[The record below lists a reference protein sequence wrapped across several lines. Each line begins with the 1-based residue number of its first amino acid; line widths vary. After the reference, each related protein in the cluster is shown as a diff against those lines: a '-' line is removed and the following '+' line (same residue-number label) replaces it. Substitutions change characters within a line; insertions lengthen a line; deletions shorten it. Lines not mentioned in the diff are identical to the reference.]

1 MEKKKIRILS
11 IDGGGIR
18 GILPG
23 VILTF
28 IEERLMAK
36 EGKDVRLSDYFD
48 MIAGT
53 STGGILTCTYLVPA
67 LDSNGKPTNRAKLTA
82 REAVNIYLDRGDDI
96 FNLTFWQKMKSKGG
110 LADEKYDS
118 SQLEKALKDYF
129 GETLLSELLKPCLI
143 TSYDIKSRRAQ
154 FFNQI
159 DAKNSPTHDFKVRD
173 VARATSA
180 APTYFEVSRVNSV
193 FGSPYPLIDGGVFA
207 NNPSMCAYA
216 EARSTAFSRVL
227 NDPEKTDNPFA
238 KDMIIVSIGTGST
251 SKPYEYDKAK
261 DWGVIQW
268 IQPIIDIMMSGNSE
282 TVNYQLR
289 KIWETTGT
297 PENYIRLEPSLY
309 EANNEMD
316 DASAK
321 NLKAL
326 HEAGLKFVTDNE
338 KLLDSVV
345 DKLIANK

>member
-48 MIAGT
+48 LIAGT
-53 STGGILTCTYLVPA
+53 STGGILTCTYLIPQR
-67 LDSNGKPTNRAKLTA
+67 DNNGNPTNRPKLTA
-82 REAVNIYLDRGDDI
+82 RQAVDIYLDRGDEI
-96 FNLTFWQKMKSKGG
+96 FDLTMWQKIKSKGG
-110 LADEKYDS
+110 LTDEKYDS
-118 SQLEKALKDYF
+118 KELEEALNDYF
-129 GETLLSELLKPCLI
+129 GETRLSELLKPCLV
-143 TSYDIKSRRAQ
+143 TSYDVKSRRAH
-154 FFNQI
+154 FFTQI
-159 DAKNSPTHDFKVRD
+159 DAKESPTHDFLVKE

-180 APTYFEVSRVNSV
+180 APTYFEIARVKSA
-193 FGSPYPLIDGGVFA
+193 FGSPFPLIDGGVFA
-207 NNPSMCAYA
+207 NNPAMCAYA
-216 EARSTAFSRVL
+216 EARGVEFSKVL
-227 NDPEKTDNPFA
+227 NNPEKIDKPHA
-238 KDMIIVSIGTGST
+238 QDMIIVSIGTGSS
-251 SKPYEYDKAK
+251 SKPYNYNEVK
-261 DWGVIQW
+261 DWGMIQW

-289 KIWETTGT
+289 KIWETTGL
-297 PENYIRLEPSLY
+297 PDNYIRLEPALY

-316 DASAK
+316 DASPE

-338 KLLDSVV
+338 SVLNKIV